1 MTVVAGATIRS
12 KHMARYTIVPAAL
25 LGLLLAGGLL
35 SQPAWSQSSEYK
47 VEVQPTLNGLPIKIE
62 PEPFSGRLVMKLTN
76 GGTEK
81 VRCDLRYDASPQP
94 IRRSYVYL
102 KPGET
107 AENSFQAKRKWF
119 SVTVDVTCKPTD
131 T

>member
-1 MTVVAGATIRS
+1 MTVVAVAAIRS
-12 KHMARYTIVPAAL
+12 KHVARYTIVPAAL
-25 LGLLLAGGLL
+25 LGLLWAGGLL
-35 SQPAWSQSSEYK
+35 PRAAWAQSTDYQ
-47 VEVQPTLNGLPIKIE
+47 VEVQPTLNGLPIRIE
-62 PEPFSGRLVMKLTN
+62 PMPFSGRLVMKLTN
-76 GGTEK
+76 SGAEK

-119 SVTVDVTCKPTD
+119 SVTVDVTCEPSD
-131 T
+131 R

>member
-1 MTVVAGATIRS
+1 
-12 KHMARYTIVPAAL
+12 MARYTIVLAAL
-25 LGLLLAGGLL
+25 PGLLLAGGLL
-35 SQPAWSQSSEYK
+35 SQAAWPQSTDYK
-47 VEVQPTLNGLPIKIE
+47 VEVQPTLNGLPITIE
-62 PEPFSGRLVMKLTN
+62 PVPFSGRLVMKLTN

-107 AENSFQAKRKWF
+107 AENAFQAKRKWF
-119 SVTVDVTCKPTD
+119 SVTVDVACKPSD
-131 T
+131 K

>member
-1 MTVVAGATIRS
+1 MTRIQTFRLLRIGVALAC
-12 KHMARYTIVPAAL
+12 AALPLAAPAAT
-25 LGLLLAGGLL
+25 
-35 SQPAWSQSSEYK
+35 YT
-47 VEVQPTLNGLPIKIE
+47 VDVQPTLNDLPIKIE
-62 PEPFSGRLVMKLTN
+62 PVPFDGRLVMKLTN
-76 GGTEK
+76 GGQTK

-119 SVTVDVTCKPTD
+119 SVTVEVTCKPAD
-131 T
+131 K

>member
-1 MTVVAGATIRS
+1 MTVVPVAAIRS
-12 KHMARYTIVPAAL
+12 NLMARLTVFPAEM
-25 LGLLLAGGLL
+25 LGLLLAGLLL
-35 SQPAWSQSSEYK
+35 SQAAWTQSTDYE
-47 VEVQPTLNGLPIKIE
+47 VEVQPALNGLPITIE
-62 PEPFSGRLVMKLTN
+62 PVPFSGRLVMKLTN

-107 AENSFQAKRKWF
+107 AENAFQAKRKWF
-119 SVTVDVTCKPTD
+119 SVTVDVACKPSNK
-131 T
+131 

>member
-1 MTVVAGATIRS
+1 MTVVAVAATRS
-12 KHMARYTIVPAAL
+12 KLMARDAIFPAAV

-35 SQPAWSQSSEYK
+35 SPTVWPQSTDYQ

-62 PEPFSGRLVMKLTN
+62 PVPFSGRLVMKLTN

-102 KPGET
+102 KPGEA
-107 AENSFQAKRKWF
+107 AESSFQAKRRWF
-119 SVTVDVTCKPTD
+119 SVTVDVTCKPSD
-131 T
+131 K

>member
-1 MTVVAGATIRS
+1 MTS
-12 KHMARYTIVPAAL
+12 HMRIPYAA
-25 LGLLLAGGLL
+25 LGLLLVGGLL
-35 SQPAWSQSSEYK
+35 SQTAWSQSIDYK

-62 PEPFSGRLVMKLTN
+62 PVPFSGRLVMKLTN
-76 GGTEK
+76 EGTEP

-107 AENSFQAKRKWF
+107 AENSLQAQRKWF
-119 SVTVDVTCKPTD
+119 SVTVDVTCKPSD
-131 T
+131 K